1 MTRLQRWLTAALFMP
16 VLAWGAEQSEKAE
29 KASPAM
35 PSTDVGGVAQVMVAL
50 LVVLALIFG
59 MAWLLRRVGGIQRGG
74 AGAIRVL
81 GGMSMGQRERVVLVQ
96 VGETQ
101 LLLGVAPGRVNTL
114 HVFDKPVDV
123 SGPNAGESFSQRLGQ
138 ALRGGGRQ

>member
-1 MTRLQRWLTAALFMP
+1 MIPARRWMAFPLLLP
-16 VLAWGAEQSEKAE
+16 VVAWGAEQADKAE

-35 PSTDVGGVAQVMVAL
+35 PPADVGSIAQVMVAL
-50 LVVLALIFG
+50 LVVLALILG

-74 AGAIRVL
+74 SGAIRVL

-101 LLLGVAPGRVNTL
+101 LLLGVAPGRVQTL
-114 HVFDKPVDV
+114 HVLDKPVDV
-123 SGPNAGESFSQRLGQ
+123 SGPGAGESFSQRLSQ
-138 ALRGGGRQ
+138 ALGRG